1 MFTKLENGLSFT
13 GQILK
18 DIKDPFAKELLDLWN
33 KRNLK
38 GYAVLYRDAL
48 AKQNK
53 GLISYDLSPALGFVL
68 VEKKE
73 GIATIRGL
81 YVSPEARKRSIGSRL
96 IQYVQRTAKQDHLEG
111 HVYGEK
117 AIWVNITSGAENI
130 YTRLGFKILGTRKDF
145 PDQKIAYWGNI
156 SPEEVSRVKNSKI
169 QT

>member
-1 MFTKLENGLSFT
+1 MFTKLEDGSTFSK
-13 GQILK
+13 QILNDVK
-18 DIKDPFAKELLDLWN
+18 EPFAKELLDLWN
-33 KRNLK
+33 RRGLR
-38 GYAVLYRDAL
+38 GYAVLYRDAI
-48 AKQNK
+48 AKNHK
-53 GLISYDLSPALGFVL
+53 GLISYTSSPVLGFVL

-73 GIATIRGL
+73 GTTTIRGL

-96 IQYVQRTAKQDHLEG
+96 IQYVQKISKQDKEG
-111 HVYGEK
+111 YVYGEK